1 MLSRL
6 SLLVLGPPGR
16 KRLRMWTPTL
26 ALAIYSVFA
35 VLQHAEVL
43 LGFIDA
49 RSSAW
54 LTGYNLAG
62 TLVFYFLIRSGWSE
76 RMSSDPSLMFL
87 QIMHG
92 VVATVWSYAITGPAR
107 GAVLAILV
115 LLLAFGMFGLS
126 VRQARRLA
134 VGSGVAL
141 AATMAWKCQTDPL
154 RYPLWVEAVH
164 MGFAVIVLLGVSALS
179 VRMGALRG
187 YLQVQKR
194 ELEASLERIR
204 LLATQDELTGLVN
217 RRHMLALLRAEQAR
231 HMRTAQPL
239 SLILLDL
246 DYFKRVNDTYGHQAG
261 DAVLKGFADA
271 ARGTLR
277 SSDVLSRW
285 GGEEFLLMLPDTGE
299 DEAERCMERMRQ
311 GLAYVTFTSVA
322 PDLKITFSA
331 GLSACRAGESLEA
344 AIERADQ
351 ALYAAKAQGRNRTV
365 RALPA

>member
-6 SLLVLGPPGR
+6 FTLILGPPGR
-16 KRLRMWTPTL
+16 KRLRVLMVLLTL
-26 ALAIYSVFA
+26 VIYCAFALV
-35 VLQHAEVL
+35 QHAEVL
-43 LGFIDA
+43 LGFIDPQA
-49 RSSAW
+49 SAW
-54 LTGYNLAG
+54 LIAFYLLGS
-62 TLVFYFLIRSGWSE
+62 LVFYLLIRSGWSE
-76 RMSSDPSLMFL
+76 RIPSDPALMPWQNGHSVL
-87 QIMHG
+87 
-92 VVATVWSYAITGPAR
+92 AALWSYAITGPPR
-107 GAVLAILV
+107 GAVLMTLV
-115 LLLAFGMFGLS
+115 LVLSYGMFGLPA
-126 VRQARRLA
+126 RQARLLTLFSIL
-134 VGSGVAL
+134 GL
-141 AATMAWKCQTDPL
+141 AATMVWKSLTDPL
-154 RYPLWVEAVH
+154 RYPYGVEAIH
-164 MGFAVIVLLGVSALS
+164 LALAVIVLLAVSALS
-179 VRMGALRG
+179 VRMGALREH
-187 YLQVQKR
+187 LRIQKL

-204 LLATQDELTGLVN
+204 LLATQDELTSLVN